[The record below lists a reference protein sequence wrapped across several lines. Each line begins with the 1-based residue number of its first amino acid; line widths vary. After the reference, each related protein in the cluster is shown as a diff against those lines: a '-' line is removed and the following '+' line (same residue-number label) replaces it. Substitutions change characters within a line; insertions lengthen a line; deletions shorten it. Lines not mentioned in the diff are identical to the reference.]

1 MCFRVVTEKHDVY
14 TRKGADLFMNKEIS
28 LNEALTGFV
37 MEIKHLDAS
46 KFVISTKPGEIIVQ
60 GALKCVK
67 GKGMP
72 FYKNE

>member
-1 MCFRVVTEKHDVY
+1 
-14 TRKGADLFMNKEIS
+14 MNKETS

-46 KFVISTKPGEIIVQ
+46 KFVISTKPGEIIAQ

-72 FYKNE
+72 FYKNEQKFGNIYIQFDIKMPE